1 MKVGLQLYS
10 VRDKM
15 EENMEQTLKAV
26 KEMGYDYVEFAGYFG
41 KSAEEVKELLDK
53 YELTCI
59 SVHQKH
65 DIFLTDPQE
74 SVDYL
79 KKIGAKYCAIPWM
92 GAEKHK
98 GFDQYEQTIADITK
112 VAKLL
117 QDNGIQM
124 LYHNHDF
131 EFQKYEDKY
140 KFDWLFESVGLDLLK
155 PEIDTCWVKYA
166 GEDPCGY
173 IKKYSGHVT
182 VLHLKDFTC
191 KRFAGGP
198 TYALIDKDGKETAVS
213 NSREDNGFFF
223 RALGTGL
230 QNFREILDCA
240 VECGTEY
247 VIVEQDQWYDADSL
261 ELAKT
266 SREYLKSLG
275 I

>member
-41 KSAEEVKELLDK
+41 KSAEEVKALLDK

-65 DIFLTDPQE
+65 DIFLENPEE
-74 SVDYL
+74 SVRYL
-79 KKIGAKYCAIPWM
+79 KGIGAKYCAIPWM
-92 GAEKHK
+92 APEKHK
-98 GFDQYEQTIADITK
+98 GAPDYEQTIADIAK

-117 QDNGIQM
+117 KDNDIQM

-131 EFQKYEDKY
+131 EFVKYEGKY
-140 KFDWLFESVGLDLLK
+140 KFDWLYESVGLGLLD

-166 GEDPCGY
+166 GEDPCAY
-173 IKKYSGHVT
+173 IRKYSGHVN
-182 VLHLKDFTC
+182 VVHLKDFTC
-191 KRFAGGP
+191 KKFANGP
-198 TYALIDKDGKETAVS
+198 AYALIDENGKEQPA
-213 NSREDNGFFF
+213 DNTDSGFEF

-240 VECGTEY
+240 AECGTEY
-247 VIVEQDQWYDADSL
+247 VIVEQDNWYDNDSM